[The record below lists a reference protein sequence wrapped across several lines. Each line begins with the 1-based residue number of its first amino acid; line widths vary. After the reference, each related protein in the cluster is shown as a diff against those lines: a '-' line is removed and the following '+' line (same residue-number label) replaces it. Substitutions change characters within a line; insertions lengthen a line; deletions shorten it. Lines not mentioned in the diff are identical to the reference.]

1 MATTLDPAE
10 RILRGIAIGR
20 QATGAAAAEPATPV
34 EASWRDFVFAEVWNR
49 PGLDRRARFL
59 IAIAGA
65 ASAAAPAATI
75 EAYVR
80 GALTT
85 GDLSLA
91 ELREGA
97 LHFAVYGGWSRGDA
111 IDAAI
116 TKVAGELGIEAP
128 ALHPIRA
135 APWDPEVRTAEGQA
149 GFTHVMTFP
158 GGPSVTPFMEAI
170 NNFVFGEMWC
180 REGLDQR
187 SRRFLTLIGVCDSA
201 AEVPILSHIHAA
213 MASGNCTPAEM
224 HEFVLAYGIHAGW
237 PRASR
242 IQGAVWDMI
251 RKFEAGLGWNG

>member
-1 MATTLDPAE
+1 MTILLDPAA
-10 RILRGIAIGR
+10 RTARGIETGAA
-20 QATGAAAAEPATPV
+20 ATGAALPEPGTPV
-34 EASWRDFVFAEVWNR
+34 QASWRDFLYAEVWSR

-85 GDLSLA
+85 GDLTVH

-97 LHFAVYGGWSRGDA
+97 LHFAVYGGWSRGGA
-111 IDAAI
+111 IDDAVTAV
-116 TKVAGELGIEAP
+116 VAELGLAEP
-128 ALHPIRA
+128 ALTPIRA
-135 APWDPEVRTAEGQA
+135 APWDAGQRGEQGQA

-158 GGPSVTPFMEAI
+158 GGPSITPYMEAI

-180 REGLDQR
+180 RDGLDQR
-187 SRRFLTLIGVCDSA
+187 SRRFLTLVGVCDSA
-201 AEVPILSHIHAA
+201 AEIPILSHVHAA

-224 HEFVLAYGIHAGW
+224 HEFVLAYGIFAGW

-242 IQGAVWDMI
+242 IQGAVWAMI
-251 RKFEAGLGWNG
+251 KNFEAGLPWNG